1 MADLAW
7 IADELRLRGKR
18 TLDDALGA
26 APPPVVRRFPVP
38 CGAAPLARGGGA
50 DAALLRR
57 VRAEESTTFA
67 SVISPDRAWLAAGN
81 SLGELL
87 LWRLGPHFRNLQQK
101 LDDDGDDGDDVRAR
115 AEATLRVDAHAASG
129 CGKVGRRARACD
141 DDDETTPTRPFSAAR
156 RYTRSS

>member
-1 MADLAW
+1 MDLAW

-129 CGKVGRRARACD
+129 CGKVGTRALARRATRAWSGAG
-141 DDDETTPTRPFSAAR
+141 EGRNLSR
-156 RYTRSS
+156 